1 MKKHNNTITLFL
13 FLIGVMF
20 PAMAQQ
26 KTVTVS
32 GKVVD
37 SLTGAAVPGAT
48 IVLSAI
54 TATISID
61 PNNLGNLSYD
71 TVYSNTTGNFS
82 HAFTVS
88 QSANLL
94 IYGILKQDYQIKYS
108 YTLMLSNSI
117 NLGTIKL
124 SKATVLT
131 RDTITVSGI
140 VVDSSTGTGIVG
152 AQLIMSG
159 MSAFDTSGN
168 TALTGS
174 GGAFSKQVIV
184 ENAAAG
190 NELVYMASYDGYQP
204 MAGQQ
209 QISGKTLDLG
219 TISLKKINQ
228 GVIFPLRGF
237 QQASGVNSIRVY
249 SLQGRL
255 LYTGA
260 VCPIDAKNGS
270 GNGIA
275 VAVFKNQG
283 HFAGTKKV
291 MAIR

>member
-1 MKKHNNTITLFL
+1 
-13 FLIGVMF
+13 
-20 PAMAQQ
+20 
-26 KTVTVS
+26 
-32 GKVVD
+32 
-37 SLTGAAVPGAT
+37 
-48 IVLSAI
+48 LSAI

-82 HAFTVS
+82 HTFTVS

-108 YTLMLSNSI
+108 YTLMLSNSV

-124 SKATVLT
+124 SKATVMT

-140 VVDSSTGTGIVG
+140 VVDSAAGTGIVG

-159 MSAFDTSGN
+159 MGAFDTSGN

-209 QISGKTLDLG
+209 QIAGKTLDLG
-219 TISLKKINQ
+219 TIKLKKINQ
-228 GVIFPLRGF
+228 GVIFSVGIVRQPLR
-237 QQASGVNSIRVY
+237 ANSVSFY
-249 SLQGRL
+249 SLQGKL
-255 LYTGA
+255 LYAGNTGSS
-260 VCPIDAKNGS
+260 DAKYRA
-270 GNGIA
+270 GNGII
-275 VAVFKNQG
+275 VAVFKNQARI
-283 HFAGTKKV
+283 AGTKKV
-291 MAIR
+291 MTLLH